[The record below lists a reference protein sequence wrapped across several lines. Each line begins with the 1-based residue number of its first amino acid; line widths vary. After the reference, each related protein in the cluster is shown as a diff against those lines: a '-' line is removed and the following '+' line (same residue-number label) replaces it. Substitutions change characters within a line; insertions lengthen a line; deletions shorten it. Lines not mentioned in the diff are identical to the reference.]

1 MPSGSLKVKLI
12 WSLGCGLPAVISIE
26 TAAGEPEGPV
36 TVALVSDDDTA
47 FSLSPK
53 GEPATSSAT

>member
-1 MPSGSLKVKLI
+1 MSI
-12 WSLGCGLPAVISIE
+12 W

-36 TVALVSDDDTA
+36 TVALVSEEETA
-47 FSLSPK
+47 FSLRPK